1 MLKNNLY
8 KKKNQAFIIALI
20 VIVQFCFAIDPIVL
34 PVKSSNKK
42 TKDLVK
48 PKAKIIDEHDHER
61 ANVAYPL
68 MTSGNCVSGTVN
80 RFSGS
85 YHSNLYIGNS
95 NGSNVLLGWGQ
106 NMALYTTGSGTNIT
120 SPSEVLSSSYGNGI
134 PYEVRSASTGGAGGE
149 SALALRTSNKLFV
162 FGTTANYQAITSIS
176 NFGGTSLID
185 SNSDVTSK
193 LPNGIAITDIS
204 QMAITNNAFALVT
217 NTGEVWMLSKNKN
230 LVGEKYNSTSST
242 SVLIANTGSKTFTIE
257 TGLPWGNGDIMT
269 LSSTANS
276 TNNMTL
282 TVTAYN
288 SSTGVI
294 TATAT
299 AKSGS
304 GTFTSWN
311 ATLSSSNNISTKWHK
326 VKLSDGVTALSGV
339 TKFSLS
345 SSGAFALTS
354 TGKIY
359 YWGYPA
365 NVNGIINTTTSYDY
379 AYDMSAQIPSGTNV
393 NDLVCLGKTGS
404 TLFLLCSNNKVYGC
418 GLNTNGVLGINNSTY
433 TTNQVTFQ
441 PVKGI
446 DGTTDLSD
454 IVRIDGDTEADIFTM
469 GAMTSD
475 GKIYG
480 WGDDQMSMLGY
491 NSGHSSAG
499 TSYPTP
505 KTVQL
510 FSSGT
515 APTSG
520 YADFSIAGHFTIAFY
535 HTETV
540 GATQGVDQYWYL
552 GHNSGS
558 SLGKVVSGT
567 NIYNTIAAYLNSSAG
582 VTFDCSNTQP
592 TITVTGTLSAFNSC
606 NGLASPTQTLSVSGA
621 NLSDNITITAPSGFE
636 VSTSSGSGF
645 GTTATL
651 TQSSSTVSAT
661 TVYVR
666 ITSSASGTPS
676 GNISCTS
683 TGATTVTVAV
693 SGTVNSLPTVT
704 STTGAS
710 RTGTGILTLT
720 GIASTSATLDWYAN
734 STGGSVLSGGTGT
747 LSFITP
753 SISVTTNYFA
763 QARNTSTGCVSSA
776 RTLTTATING
786 SFAAGTIGFDQS
798 ICNGATPSGFT
809 SVADATGGTGSI
821 SYQWQSSIDNTT
833 FNNISGATLATYTP
847 LTGITQTTYYRRAA
861 STSTDSAVYSS
872 VITITVTAL
881 PTASSPVDNSRTG
894 AGPVIISAT
903 ASAGATLDWYANS
916 TGGSVLSGGNGVLT
930 FTTPSIS
937 TTTTYFAQA
946 RNTTTGCLSSS
957 RIAVLA
963 TINGSFSAGSISADQ
978 TICSGSTPSGLTSV
992 TDASGGTGTRT
1003 YQWQVSTSSSTS
1015 GFNDISGATSATYNP
1030 SSLSTTTY
1038 YKRGVTTITDRTIY
1052 SNVITITVN
1061 PLPSSPTGTNGSSSG
1076 TGTVAISGSVNAGET
1091 IDWYANSTGG
1101 SPLSGGTGT
1110 TSFTTP
1116 SISSTTIYYAQA
1128 RNTSTGCVSASR
1140 TAVTASISANATPTI
1155 TTSGTL
1161 NAFTSCLGFVS
1172 SEQSFSVSGIDLVA
1186 DIVVTAPSGYELSL
1200 TSGGSFTNAITLT
1213 QTSSTVGATTIY
1225 VRLKSDA
1232 TSGASGNIFCS
1243 STNASSIDISTGT
1256 ATIGA
1261 TNYVVSNA
1269 LNFDGSNDYII
1280 NNLDANGLNVFSI
1293 EMYIKPNNSQSG
1305 VGLFQWGNQLGT
1317 GIPMVLF
1324 QQRGNSLHAYV
1335 NSGYNLNTTIPIGSW
1350 SHIALTYNGTLYKL
1364 YLNGALVMSYTGSIS
1379 FQNTATN
1386 LYFGNG
1392 YNGFWNGSMD
1402 EVRVWNSERTQAQIQ
1417 EFMNSELSGSE
1428 SGLLTYFNFNQGT
1441 ANANNTSIS
1450 SLTDN
1455 SGSNHPASFNNMIL
1469 NGNSSNFVTGVI
1481 TNNSISALVQN
1492 ICVNG
1497 SAIALSSS
1505 LSGPGITY
1513 QWYTNTTSSN
1523 TGGTLIANANSR
1535 SYTPPTNAVGTNYY
1549 YVVVT
1554 NAFGCESSSSVSGA
1568 VNVNAI
1574 PTIAL
1579 SSSTTDVSNN
1589 VNSQNTSISYS
1600 GTTGNPT
1607 NYSITWNSSPINSFA
1622 AISDASLISSPISIA
1637 IPAGANVGTYTG
1649 TLTVKNASD
1658 CTSSNN
1664 NFTLKINSSDNIP
1677 PTITHPISQTIS
1689 DNCSIMLS
1697 ENTSYVTTYTANE
1710 TVTWSITGGIES
1722 SLFNID
1728 ATTGI
1733 LTFNSPYPQYANPT
1747 DSTPTNSYIVEVTAT
1762 DNGGNATNQLLTV
1775 NISPFCGNWGN

>member
-1 MLKNNLY
+1 MIFVNYLIINLTNPSMLKN
-8 KKKNQAFIIALI
+8 
-20 VIVQFCFAIDPIVL
+20 
-34 PVKSSNKK
+34 K
-42 TKDLVK
+42 TKATAQKLTFGNKNFYYFLLVLFISFSNNLI
-48 PKAKIIDEHDHER
+48 AQNIISIPFSNGFVGDNDANNKSINSKYLTALGWSNIQFSQNSPQFIFVAQGNDIPGTILITDNSGVEYGIPGFVKWR
-61 ANVAYPL
+61 AP
-68 MTSGNCVSGTVN
+68 SGTV
-80 RFSGS
+80 
-85 YHSNLYIGNS
+85 
-95 NGSNVLLGWGQ
+95 
-106 NMALYTTGSGTNIT
+106 TT
-120 SPSEVLSSSYGNGI
+120 
-134 PYEVRSASTGGAGGE
+134 
-149 SALALRTSNKLFV
+149 
-162 FGTTANYQAITSIS
+162 
-176 NFGGTSLID
+176 
-185 SNSDVTSK
+185 
-193 LPNGIAITDIS
+193 
-204 QMAITNNAFALVT
+204 LV
-217 NTGEVWMLSKNKN
+217 
-230 LVGEKYNSTSST
+230 
-242 SVLIANTGSKTFTIE
+242 
-257 TGLPWGNGDIMT
+257 
-269 LSSTANS
+269 
-276 TNNMTL
+276 
-282 TVTAYN
+282 
-288 SSTGVI
+288 
-294 TATAT
+294 
-299 AKSGS
+299 
-304 GTFTSWN
+304 
-311 ATLSSSNNISTKWHK
+311 
-326 VKLSDGVTALSGV
+326 
-339 TKFSLS
+339 
-345 SSGAFALTS
+345 
-354 TGKIY
+354 
-359 YWGYPA
+359 
-365 NVNGIINTTTSYDY
+365 
-379 AYDMSAQIPSGTNV
+379 
-393 NDLVCLGKTGS
+393 
-404 TLFLLCSNNKVYGC
+404 
-418 GLNTNGVLGINNSTY
+418 
-433 TTNQVTFQ
+433 FQ
-441 PVKGI
+441 P
-446 DGTTDLSD
+446 T
-454 IVRIDGDTEADIFTM
+454 
-469 GAMTSD
+469 
-475 GKIYG
+475 
-480 WGDDQMSMLGY
+480 
-491 NSGHSSAG
+491 
-499 TSYPTP
+499 
-505 KTVQL
+505 
-510 FSSGT
+510 
-515 APTSG
+515 
-520 YADFSIAGHFTIAFY
+520 
-535 HTETV
+535 
-540 GATQGVDQYWYL
+540 
-552 GHNSGS
+552 
-558 SLGKVVSGT
+558 
-567 NIYNTIAAYLNSSAG
+567 
-582 VTFDCSNTQP
+582 
-592 TITVTGTLSAFNSC
+592 
-606 NGLASPTQTLSVSGA
+606 
-621 NLSDNITITAPSGFE
+621 
-636 VSTSSGSGF
+636 
-645 GTTATL
+645 
-651 TQSSSTVSAT
+651 
-661 TVYVR
+661 
-666 ITSSASGTPS
+666 
-676 GNISCTS
+676 
-683 TGATTVTVAV
+683 
-693 SGTVNSLPTVT
+693 
-704 STTGAS
+704 
-710 RTGTGILTLT
+710 
-720 GIASTSATLDWYAN
+720 
-734 STGGSVLSGGTGT
+734 
-747 LSFITP
+747 
-753 SISVTTNYFA
+753 
-763 QARNTSTGCVSSA
+763 
-776 RTLTTATING
+776 
-786 SFAAGTIGFDQS
+786 
-798 ICNGATPSGFT
+798 
-809 SVADATGGTGSI
+809 
-821 SYQWQSSIDNTT
+821 
-833 FNNISGATLATYTP
+833 SGATLATNSSNGSATYSITTSSYIG
-847 LTGITQTTYYRRAA
+847 LTFNGETLDIPTSGRSIGEVTGNAA
-861 STSTDSAVYSS
+861 TNGLLDSLNSYLGTFPS
-872 VITITVTAL
+872 ITITDYSVNENIGTKVITVTLSATSSQTVTVNFNTSNNTAL
-881 PTASSPVDNSRTG
+881 SGSDYNSQTG
-894 AGPVIISAT
+894 T
-903 ASAGATLDWYANS
+903 
-916 TGGSVLSGGNGVLT
+916 LT
-930 FTTPSIS
+930 FTPGQTSKTITLTILDDLNYEADETFYVQLSDATNASILDPSS
-937 TTTTYFAQA
+937 TITIVNDDAQSPS
-946 RNTTTGCLSSS
+946 LSS
-957 RIAVLA
+957 
-963 TINGSFSAGSISADQ
+963 NGTLNTFSACVGSISSEQ
-978 TICSGSTPSGLTSV
+978 SFSVSGSNLVSDLTITAPTGYEVSLTSGISFAGSV
-992 TDASGGTGTRT
+992 AISPTANTVSSTTIYVRLKNNAANAASGNIAVTATNAITQNVSTGT
-1003 YQWQVSTSSSTS
+1003 
-1015 GFNDISGATSATYNP
+1015 A
-1030 SSLSTTTY
+1030 
-1038 YKRGVTTITDRTIY
+1038 
-1052 SNVITITVN
+1052 TVN
-1061 PLPSSPTGTNGSSSG
+1061 TLPSSPTGTNGSSSG
-1076 TGTVAISGSVNAGET
+1076 SGTVAISGSVSAGQT

-1161 NAFTSCLGFVS
+1161 NAFTSCVGFVS

-1232 TSGASGNIFCS
+1232 TSGASGNIVCS

-1428 SGLLTYFNFNQGT
+1428 SELLTYFNFNQGT

-1455 SGSNHPASFNNMIL
+1455 SGSNYPASFNNMTL

-1710 TVTWSITGGIES
+1710 TVTWSITGGSES